1 MIVGLLLAVGL
12 VAAWLVVRRRDRGV
26 RATMQ
31 AAAKRLG
38 GALDPACEDA
48 RCPAILTE
56 IGGHL
61 LRASGWPLEGEA
73 SGADV
78 PPYLEVCTPVE
89 GVASPILVVRR
100 SVLSR
105 LLPLLREDLRQ
116 TADADIPAEGISVF
130 GAHHA
135 PWAPPLFEKH
145 RSWIL
150 LEIDDRMLRVLT
162 CDPQDGGLDAESV
175 ERTVRAFAAS
185 VTRILVAAGV
195 TGPRHP
201 R

>member
-1 MIVGLLLAVGL
+1 MVIGLLLAFGL
-12 VAAWLVVRRRDRGV
+12 VAAWIFLRRRDRGAHAV
-26 RATMQ
+26 MRS
-31 AAAKRLG
+31 AARRLG
-38 GALDPACEDA
+38 GALDPACENV

-56 IGGHL
+56 IDGHL

-73 SGADV
+73 SGAEV

-89 GVASPILVVRR
+89 GVASPVLVVRR

-105 LLPLLREDLRQ
+105 LLPLLREDLRK
-116 TADADIPAEGISVF
+116 TADADIPADGISIF

-135 PWAPPLFEKH
+135 TWAPRLFEKH

-162 CDPQDGGLDAESV
+162 CDPQDGEFDAETV
-175 ERTVRAFAAS
+175 ERTVRAFASS
-185 VTRILVAAGV
+185 VTRILTAAGV
-195 TGPRHP
+195 TGPQHP